1 MVEYSAGVRLHG
13 VYPLGNR
20 DRVIRLFE
28 GNFLD
33 SLSEA
38 AQESPTSRR
47 LPWRRTPIGVAS
59 RPGRS
64 RTFAARLSA
73 EYSPVELQAVCHRS
87 SRWLAPGELNPSS
100 LAY

>member
-47 LPWRRTPIGVAS
+47 LPWRRTKVPNPGAGKEHIFRAWRLNGSITDGVS
-59 RPGRS
+59 MRDIQP
-64 RTFAARLSA
+64 
-73 EYSPVELQAVCHRS
+73 E
-87 SRWLAPGELNPSS
+87 S
-100 LAY
+100 LVLEADDETTEE